1 MADRSH
7 YEVCTGSTEC
17 GFAGRRWTVIQFV
30 CLCLVGLAAA
40 VADCRVGVAAGSPQP
55 FAIGMAAVNGHPNNL
70 VQTVTIVPA
79 GVRWTI
85 QNISVVC
92 FVPNGT
98 SISAI
103 SVTTS
108 LAGVVTGIT
117 PTVPDGRFF
126 SNSPYPRAVVQLS
139 QPTLTYADPGTQV
152 VFTANLETIASTS
165 QFSCAVDLMGL
176 ATPTAS

>member
-1 MADRSH
+1 MADRTR